1 MCREDLSVQPTA
13 WFQFWH
19 KRRPDSS
26 SSLPSS
32 SRVDTIFCLPFQMVV
47 ARQKR
52 TECGLWLRQTGH
64 AGSVVSGPG
73 LDLRNRLEVARS
85 IGDLDLEDLCLSG
98 PQSRRR
104 LLPLSLSLNCGSA
117 MFLREKVTIC
127 GCHPELSRPQQR
139 GAKRRGSMSGV
150 SQGESGVA

>member
-1 MCREDLSVQPTA
+1 MCQKDLSVQLTA

-32 SRVDTIFCLPFQMVV
+32 SRVDTVFCLPFQMVG
-47 ARQKR
+47 AQQKR
-52 TECGLWLRQTGH
+52 TECSLRLRQTGH
-64 AGSVVSGPG
+64 AGSVISGPG

-85 IGDLDLEDLCLSG
+85 IRDLDLEDLCL
-98 PQSRRR
+98 PRPRSRRQ
-104 LLPLSLSLNCGSA
+104 LLPLSLLLNCGLA
-117 MFLREKVTIC
+117 MFLQEKDTIC

-150 SQGESGVA
+150 SQGESSVA